1 MFFSKIKIKQIV
13 LIIFLLLLLAYVS
26 NITNIPDSLILFQN
40 QNIDIK
46 TIAGI
51 RLEETIP
58 VGAGLNSETITST
71 NSAKEEK
78 KYNLTF
84 LGLNVK
90 TVTASI
96 VKNTKVVPLGD
107 IAGLKLYTKG
117 VLVVGMSEIK
127 GEDGITYKPYEN
139 TGIEQGDAI
148 TKINDEEINTTEE
161 LIKCISK
168 AKGQTVNITYEKNN
182 DDIKTTLTPVKT
194 AKNTYKIG
202 LWVRDSA
209 AGIGTLSFYNPSK
222 NTIVALGHGIQDIDT
237 HELVE
242 ISSGELVTAEIANIQ
257 KGEKNK
263 PGKIEGTIENGS
275 KIAKI
280 NNNTEYGIYAEEVNK
295 NKLGIN
301 SSNEIEVASRKEIK
315 TGKAHIICTL
325 ENNIKKEYEIEIEK
339 IYTNNNQNNKSMI
352 VKITDKELIEKTGG
366 IIQGM
371 SGAPII
377 QNGKLVG
384 ALTHVFVSDPT
395 KGYGVFADAML

>member
-1 MFFSKIKIKQIV
+1 M
-13 LIIFLLLLLAYVS
+13 
-26 NITNIPDSLILFQN
+26 
-40 QNIDIK
+40 
-46 TIAGI
+46 
-51 RLEETIP
+51 
-58 VGAGLNSETITST
+58 
-71 NSAKEEK
+71 
-78 KYNLTF
+78 
-84 LGLNVK
+84 
-90 TVTASI
+90 
-96 VKNTKVVPLGD
+96 
-107 IAGLKLYTKG
+107 
-117 VLVVGMSEIK
+117 
-127 GEDGITYKPYEN
+127 
-139 TGIEQGDAI
+139 
-148 TKINDEEINTTEE
+148 
-161 LIKCISK
+161 
-168 AKGQTVNITYEKNN
+168 
-182 DDIKTTLTPVKT
+182 
-194 AKNTYKIG
+194 
-202 LWVRDSA
+202 
-209 AGIGTLSFYNPSK
+209 
-222 NTIVALGHGIQDIDT
+222 
-237 HELVE
+237 
-242 ISSGELVTAEIANIQ
+242 TAEIANIQ

>member
-1 MFFSKIKIKQIV
+1 MFFSKIKIKQIA

-71 NSAKEEK
+71 NSLKEEK

-182 DDIKTTLTPVKT
+182 DDIETTLTPVKT

-257 KGEKNK
+257 KG
-263 PGKIEGTIENGS
+263 
-275 KIAKI
+275 
-280 NNNTEYGIYAEEVNK
+280 
-295 NKLGIN
+295 
-301 SSNEIEVASRKEIK
+301 
-315 TGKAHIICTL
+315 
-325 ENNIKKEYEIEIEK
+325 
-339 IYTNNNQNNKSMI
+339 
-352 VKITDKELIEKTGG
+352 
-366 IIQGM
+366 
-371 SGAPII
+371 
-377 QNGKLVG
+377 
-384 ALTHVFVSDPT
+384 
-395 KGYGVFADAML
+395 

>member
-1 MFFSKIKIKQIV
+1 MFFSKIKIKQII
-13 LIIFLLLLLAYVS
+13 LIIILLFLLAYVS
-26 NITNIPDSLILFQN
+26 NITNIPNSLILFQN
-40 QNIDIK
+40 QEMDIK

-51 RLEETIP
+51 KLEETIP
-58 VGAGLNSETITST
+58 VGANLNSEPT
-71 NSAKEEK
+71 NSINNLKEEK
-78 KYNLTF
+78 KYNITF

-90 TVTASI
+90 TVTANI
-96 VKNTKVVPLGD
+96 VKNTKVIPLGD

-117 VLVVGMSEIK
+117 VLVVGMNEIK
-127 GEDGITYKPYEN
+127 GEDGITYKPYAQ
-139 TGIEQGDAI
+139 TGIQQGDAI
-148 TKINDEEINTTEE
+148 TKVNGEEINATEE

-168 AKGQTVNITYEKNN
+168 AKGQTVNITYERNN
-182 DDIKTTLTPVKT
+182 NIIETTLTPVKVE
-194 AKNTYKIG
+194 KNTYKIG

-280 NNNTEYGIYAEEVNK
+280 NNNTEYGIYAEDVNK
-295 NKLGIN
+295 TRLEIN

-325 ENNIKKEYEIEIEK
+325 DNNAKKEYEIEIER
-339 IYTNNNQNNKSMI
+339 IYINNNQNNKSMI
-352 VKITDKELIEKTGG
+352 VKITDKDLIEKTGG
-366 IIQGM
+366 IVQGM

-395 KGYGVFADAML
+395 KGYGVFADEML